1 MFLLIWKKKTELFE
15 DLKLDTHIWENIYE
29 LDELSIQ

>member
-1 MFLLIWKKKTELFE
+1 MFLLIWKKTELFE